1 MSVINLSNSK
11 AVNLTKEYLAPRGFQ
26 PLYVGD
32 DTAFRFQALNGTT
45 PVDLTGYTITAELV
59 NDAAEAS
66 LSRSSAVTIP
76 TTITPQIE
84 IDSQLTIASETG
96 RGWYQLNFASVVA
109 DVALLTPLL
118 GRCTFGVRLI
128 SPANI
133 ITTHVTG
140 TIDLLTKTQ

>member
-1 MSVINLSNSK
+1 
-11 AVNLTKEYLAPRGFQ
+11 
-26 PLYVGD
+26 
-32 DTAFRFQALNGTT
+32 
-45 PVDLTGYTITAELV
+45 
-59 NDAAEAS
+59 
-66 LSRSSAVTIP
+66 
-76 TTITPQIE
+76 
-84 IDSQLTIASETG
+84 LTIASETG

-133 ITTHVTG
+133 VTTHVTG

>member
-32 DTAFRFQALNGTT
+32 DTAFRFQALNGAT

-66 LSRSSAVTIP
+66 LSRSSAITIP
-76 TTITPQIE
+76 TTITTEIQI
-84 IDSQLTIASETG
+84 DNQATIATDTG
-96 RGWYQLNFASVVA
+96 RGWYQLNFASVAAEVS
-109 DVALLTPLL
+109 VLTPLL

-133 ITTHVTG
+133 VTTHVTG